1 MVREIAKTS
10 SFHAYSIMT
19 GSPQYL
25 TILLI
30 AKTTCVK
37 VMIRRPL
44 LGAPFEDLLPCP
56 SLTTQIQGRELPRGI
71 LKNTIMPVISF

>member
-1 MVREIAKTS
+1 MFREIARIS

-30 AKTTCVK
+30 AKTTCAK
-37 VMIRRPL
+37 VIIRRPL
-44 LGAPFEDLLPCP
+44 LGASFEDFEENFRPLSEAECHAV
-56 SLTTQIQGRELPRGI
+56 
-71 LKNTIMPVISF
+71 KKTIVIIA

>member
-1 MVREIAKTS
+1 MVLDTARIS

-30 AKTTCVK
+30 AKRTCVI
-37 VMIRRPL
+37 VIIRRPL
-44 LGAPFEDLLPCP
+44 LGAPFEDFEENFRPLSEAECHAV
-56 SLTTQIQGRELPRGI
+56 
-71 LKNTIMPVISF
+71 KKTIVIIA